1 MEFELIAR
9 TSAILLFG
17 GLLAA
22 LLGRGA
28 PSTRHLVWHCAIVA
42 VLLAPFVAPL
52 VPRIAVPWVPEV
64 PQVPMGIVLEAVPS
78 SSTSSVE
85 PATLGTQPNDAL
97 GTLGTLGTFGTVTVL
112 AWFGFCWVLSGVAV
126 WRGTRSAPESW
137 SNEAKVIGQRIGLK
151 RPVRVRQALKDGSP
165 HVAGFLQSIV
175 IMPPSA
181 IAWTIEARQ
190 AALVHELAHIKR
202 HDRRTQAIAQLA
214 CAIYWF
220 NPLVWYAAAGLARER
235 ERACDDEVLRLGAK
249 PSTYATLLLDIARAS
264 RSCWTPAAALGM
276 ARPSA
281 IEGRLLSILAD
292 AARTPH
298 RSTRWIVGFAIV
310 AISTAILGAQAATPA
325 APPRAII
332 RPLDVMA
339 MDDHGPMPP
348 VTAALID
355 AMRDANGQVREQ
367 AAMGLAI
374 TPGDE
379 VIDPLLSALKDTDAQ
394 VREKAAIGLAFR
406 RDPKIVEPLLIAIDD
421 ADSQV
426 REKAAIALGASGD
439 TRAIAALT
447 RAMKDPDP
455 QVREKAVAGLVLLGM
470 RPSTALRA
478 APSIVEGRR

>member
-9 TSAILLFG
+9 TSAILLAG

-42 VLLAPFVAPL
+42 VLLAPLVAPL
-52 VPRIAVPWVPEV
+52 APTFAVPLVPEV
-64 PQVPMGIVLEAVPS
+64 QKDPMSIVLTAVPRS
-78 SSTSSVE
+78 IEPIIDRGTVATPLNNVE
-85 PATLGTQPNDAL
+85 TARTFEAL
-97 GTLGTLGTFGTVTVL
+97 GTVAMTGSILVG
-112 AWFGFCWVLSGVAV
+112 AWFAFCWLLSAISI
-126 WRGTRSAPESW
+126 WRGTKAAPEVW
-137 SNEAKVIGQRIGLK
+137 VTEARAIAHRLGLK
-151 RPVRVRQALKDGSP
+151 QPVDVRQSLIEMTP
-165 HVAGFLQSIV
+165 HVAGAFHSV
-175 IMPPSA
+175 VVMPPSA
-181 IAWTIEARQ
+181 IAWTIEARR

-214 CAIYWF
+214 CAVYWF

-249 PSTYATLLLDIARAS
+249 PSAYATLLLDIARAG
-264 RSCWTPAAALGM
+264 RSCWTPAAALSM

-310 AISTAILGAQAATPA
+310 AISTAILGAQATTPA
-325 APPRAII
+325 APPRAIL
-332 RPLDVMA
+332 RPLDVMQ
-339 MDDHGPMPP
+339 MNDHGPMPI
-348 VTAALID
+348 TAALID
-355 AMRDANGQVREQ
+355 AMRDVNGQVREQ

-379 VIDPLLSALKDTDAQ
+379 VIDPLLKALKDTDAQ

-406 RDPKIVEPLLIAIDD
+406 RDPRIVEPLLIAIDD

-439 TRAIAALT
+439 TRAVAALT
-447 RAMKDPDP
+447 TAMKDSDP

-470 RPSTALRA
+470 RPSTALR
-478 APSIVEGRR
+478 ENR